1 MVISRLLLS
10 GADADFACSGERQIS
25 GMIHGRSA
33 ETALNSRTKKRTSGL
48 TGFADTAP
56 KSLAEPELTT
66 EARLAA
72 LEKQVVDLWEVVN
85 RLDGAGLDHF
95 YAQAMETEEKKP
107 GPGKSISDA
116 ELFRYRDGLAGYIEE
131 VWPQMVQPLLGAANP
146 RKLAAVLK
154 KFARP
159 EQLQPI
165 WQSRFLE
172 HPIPLFD
179 FLHSERFRKK
189 PPRKT
194 VIAALNL
201 PANDERRKRAA
212 NRLPTRQIAN
222 AMAGVPE
229 LSWRTSLDR
238 CSKNPSAFPVGANT
252 EQHYRAIFDIPVRDR
267 PDTWKSL
274 T

>member
-1 MVISRLLLS
+1 
-10 GADADFACSGERQIS
+10 
-25 GMIHGRSA
+25 MIHGRNVR
-33 ETALNSRTKKRTSGL
+33 TALNSRTKKRTSGL
-48 TGFADTAP
+48 TSLADTDP
-56 KSLAEPELTT
+56 KSAAERELSL

-72 LEKQVVDLWEVVN
+72 LEKQVVELWEVVN

-95 YAQAMETEEKKP
+95 YAQALEPEEKKP
-107 GPGKSISDA
+107 GPGKSIEDA

-146 RKLAAVLK
+146 RKVAAVLK
-154 KFARP
+154 RLAKP
-159 EQLQPI
+159 EQMQPI
-165 WQSRFLE
+165 WQSRFLA
-172 HPIPLFD
+172 HPAHLFE
-179 FLHSERFRKK
+179 FLHSKRFRKK
-189 PPRKT
+189 PPKKT

-201 PANDERRKRAA
+201 PANDEGRKRAA

-238 CSKNPSAFPVGANT
+238 CSKNPSAFPVGTNT
-252 EQHYRAIFDIPVRDR
+252 EQHYRAIFDIPVPRDR